1 MKKLVFG
8 LVLLSGLCLGIMN
21 VDAATFESMKKNIES
36 GDGVV
41 YNPEFNRIMTD
52 EETSEFIKIIETEKE
67 AQNISSVT
75 PEIYT
80 QAFENIASSE
90 NLDVHS
96 NNTTNSGPLVQTFGG
111 GLPTT
116 PYMPTGL
123 EYRSNVFSGSGWR
136 YSGYYFKFS
145 NYNANYLFGVKA
157 EADSFYFTARRNSN
171 FSQAYQVV
179 VQANRAYVYFPS
191 TDRGQPLNGFFS
203 TQNPL
208 PGTRYWIY

>member
-8 LVLLSGLCLGIMN
+8 LVLLSGLCLGIMV
-21 VDAATFESMKKNIES
+21 VDAATFESMKENIES

-41 YNPEFNRIMTD
+41 YNPEFNRIMTN
-52 EETSEFIKIIETEKE
+52 EESSEFIKIIETEKE
-67 AQNISSVT
+67 EQNISNVT
-75 PEIYT
+75 PEMYA
-80 QAFENIASSE
+80 QAFENVTSSE
-90 NLDVHS
+90 NLDMNI
-96 NNTTNSGPLVQTFGG
+96 NNSAPLMQTQTFGG
-111 GLPTT
+111 GLPATSYT
-116 PYMPTGL
+116 LTGL

-157 EADSFYFTARRNSN
+157 EADSFYFTTRRNSN

-179 VQANRAYVYFPS
+179 VQANRTYVYFPS

-208 PGTRYWIY
+208 SGTRYWIY